1 MSPLNTTI
9 WRAWQSLREQPLNL
23 SCVGDETLYD
33 ACASLARDNGEI
45 TLEEIGKSR
54 QGRSLFALTLGSG
67 PTNITIK
74 GNAHADEPAGIVTCL
89 LLARLLTEN
98 PVWQNLKDR
107 FRFFMI
113 PTANPDGLARNRQW
127 LEGAFDL
134 KRYFMHVY
142 RDLPRDDVEFGYP
155 ASSVESVQ
163 DVRPENIACARF
175 LDAAAPVAAH
185 LSLHSIV
192 FTGGAWFLVA
202 ADTNPTPFEPSL
214 SFLTD
219 ACVDEGIPLHDEDR
233 GGQKG
238 FSRLRQGFHSI
249 PTVEG
254 MKAFFNQSGDTTLAS
269 DFRINSMQYAMK
281 NCGARFAAVSEL
293 PYAFDRALANM
304 TPTGLT
310 RRDLEFRRVDQYTIV
325 LDELADTLARFDELP
340 NSGEGEFWMDYFSA
354 YLAYRRSGLK
364 SLTRDVDRY
373 ADKQAT
379 LRDLYDVNLLALRH
393 RIYNSAAGYKLSQFG
408 DHPNADKWGKR
419 YRTCFDQRFDE
430 MTSRFQFQPVALATQ
445 VRLQL
450 ATILAGLMAV
460 DDQETSDLNNG

>member
-9 WRAWQSLREQPLNL
+9 SRAWQALREQPLHISYL
-23 SCVGDETLYD
+23 GGEMLYD
-33 ACASLARDNGEI
+33 ACDTLARDNADI
-45 TLEEIGKSR
+45 TMEEIGISR
-54 QGRSLFALTLGSG
+54 LGRPLFALTLGSG

-89 LLARLLTEN
+89 VLARLLTEN
-98 PVWQNLKDR
+98 PVWQILNDH
-107 FRFFMI
+107 FRFFLI
-113 PTANPDGLARNRQW
+113 PTANPDGLARNWEW
-127 LEGAFDL
+127 LDGAFDL

-142 RDLPRDDVEFGYP
+142 RDLPCDDVEFGYP
-155 ASSVESVQ
+155 ASADTSVQ
-163 DVRPENIACARF
+163 DIRPENMACARF
-175 LDAAAPVAAH
+175 FDTAAPVAAH

-192 FTGGAWFLVA
+192 FTGGAWFLIA
-202 ADTNPTPFEPSL
+202 ADTNLTPFEPSL
-214 SFLTD
+214 SFVTD

-238 FSRLRQGFHSI
+238 FTRLREGFHSI

-254 MKAFFNQSGDTTLAS
+254 MKAFFNQSGDTALAS

-310 RRDLEFRRVDQYTIV
+310 RRDLELRRVDQYTIG
-325 LDELADTLARFDELP
+325 LNELADTLDRFHDLP
-340 NSGEGEFWMDYFSA
+340 KTGEGQFWMDYFSA
-354 YLAYRRSGLK
+354 YLAYRRSSLK
-364 SLTRDVDRY
+364 SLMRDMGRY

-379 LRDLYDVNLLALRH
+379 LRDLYEVNLLELRH
-393 RIYNSAAGYKLSQFG
+393 RIYNSAAGNRLSRFG
-408 DHPNADKWGKR
+408 EHPNADEWGKR
-419 YRTCFDQRFDE
+419 YRTCFDQQFDE
-430 MTSRFQFQPVALATQ
+430 MASRFQFQVVSLVTQ

-450 ATILAGLMAV
+450 AIILAGLIAV
-460 DDQETSDLNNG
+460 GDQETSDLKNE